1 MVPGHRFI
9 EASNVLTIRIRL
21 LGSLW
26 DTILTQCGPA
36 HNDAHHYNKYKEQL
50 KIALVSTRDGSA
62 KTTQPRENNRQGA
75 SLHTKIFVETLLL
88 KNKV

>member
-1 MVPGHRFI
+1 MYKSSPFYSAPVVPGHRFI

-62 KTTQPRENNRQGA
+62 KTTQPREKV
-75 SLHTKIFVETLLL
+75 HPYTKIFL
-88 KNKV
+88 